1 MLISSKKFFKN
12 IQTIAIDLLRTKQF
26 NKMAISI
33 YQKKLRAYN
42 DIFAL
47 LTSNVILTVEQEN
60 YLKEYLFILSEN
72 LHNDLDLT
80 NTFLDFEIWFQKQLI
95 LELI

>member
-1 MLISSKKFFKN
+1 MTN
-12 IQTIAIDLLRTKQF
+12 
-26 NKMAISI
+26 SI

-72 LHNDLDLT
+72 LHNDVDLSGS
-80 NTFLDFEIWFQKQLI
+80 FLDFEIWFQKQLI